1 MGDILQNSCFKSVLN
16 ELKYACE
23 SVFIK
28 VAGYRSATLSK
39 YEMKIKCLFTNIHK
53 Q

>member
-23 SVFIK
+23 SV
-28 VAGYRSATLSK
+28 
-39 YEMKIKCLFTNIHK
+39 LFLLKLQAIGQQLYQNMR
-53 Q
+53 